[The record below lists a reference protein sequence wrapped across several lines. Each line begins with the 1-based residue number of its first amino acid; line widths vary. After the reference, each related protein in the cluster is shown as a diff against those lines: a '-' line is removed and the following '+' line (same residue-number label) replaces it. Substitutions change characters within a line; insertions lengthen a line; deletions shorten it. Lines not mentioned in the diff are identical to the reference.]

1 MGIAIE
7 LLLFALFAFGIY
19 AKEKQFIIPYK
30 GKEAISFTLF
40 LGNKRVPIEQKV
52 NILQQYCYI
61 TENDVK
67 KIDEPLKSNFRL
79 PLKVGNDIHNGF
91 ELPIVI
97 YFTNDTEDNFNIPFV
112 FYTFKEEDFDEIINY
127 NEYSFGFGYEYY
139 NQSYS
144 FVHQLKSLDLVD
156 YLAFTIEPDE
166 SNSSGALIIGKY
178 QNIQKHKATCKVIKN
193 AIMWSC
199 VLNSVIIGN
208 FETNKPTVA
217 YFNTNTPYIN
227 VPEDFF

>member
-40 LGNKRVPIEQKV
+40 LGNKRVPIEQ
-52 NILQQYCYI
+52 
-61 TENDVK
+61 

-127 NEYSFGFGYEYY
+127 NEYSFGLGM
-139 NQSYS
+139 N
-144 FVHQLKSLDLVD
+144 
-156 YLAFTIEPDE
+156 
-166 SNSSGALIIGKY
+166 II
-178 QNIQKHKATCKVIKN
+178 IKATR
-193 AIMWSC
+193 S
-199 VLNSVIIGN
+199 
-208 FETNKPTVA
+208 
-217 YFNTNTPYIN
+217 YIN
-227 VPEDFF
+227 

>member
-1 MGIAIE
+1 MWG
-7 LLLFALFAFGIY
+7 LQFLLFALFAFGIY

-112 FYTFKEEDFDEIINY
+112 FYTFKRTLMKLLTITSIVLALGMNII
-127 NEYSFGFGYEYY
+127 
-139 NQSYS
+139 
-144 FVHQLKSLDLVD
+144 
-156 YLAFTIEPDE
+156 I
-166 SNSSGALIIGKY
+166 
-178 QNIQKHKATCKVIKN
+178 KATR
-193 AIMWSC
+193 S
-199 VLNSVIIGN
+199 
-208 FETNKPTVA
+208 
-217 YFNTNTPYIN
+217 YIN
-227 VPEDFF
+227 

>member
-1 MGIAIE
+1 MKKINYIVILIFYLIVINVIINCGDCNWTFTFC
-7 LLLFALFAFGIY
+7 LGIY

-97 YFTNDTEDNFNIPFV
+97 YFRMKQRIILIFPLCFIPLKKRTLMKLLTITSIVLALGMNI
-112 FYTFKEEDFDEIINY
+112 II
-127 NEYSFGFGYEYY
+127 
-139 NQSYS
+139 
-144 FVHQLKSLDLVD
+144 
-156 YLAFTIEPDE
+156 
-166 SNSSGALIIGKY
+166 
-178 QNIQKHKATCKVIKN
+178 KATR
-193 AIMWSC
+193 S
-199 VLNSVIIGN
+199 
-208 FETNKPTVA
+208 
-217 YFNTNTPYIN
+217 YIN
-227 VPEDFF
+227 

>member
-7 LLLFALFAFGIY
+7 LLLFALFAFAIY

-79 PLKVGNDIHNGF
+79 PQRWVMIFITAL
-91 ELPIVI
+91 
-97 YFTNDTEDNFNIPFV
+97 NFR
-112 FYTFKEEDFDEIINY
+112 
-127 NEYSFGFGYEYY
+127 
-139 NQSYS
+139 
-144 FVHQLKSLDLVD
+144 L
-156 YLAFTIEPDE
+156 
-166 SNSSGALIIGKY
+166 
-178 QNIQKHKATCKVIKN
+178 
-193 AIMWSC
+193 
-199 VLNSVIIGN
+199 
-208 FETNKPTVA
+208 
-217 YFNTNTPYIN
+217 
-227 VPEDFF
+227 